1 MPVNPLPII
10 ERVVKYA
17 VQEHPDRPWPNHS
30 IPVVPVIS
38 RHTPL
43 MAVVWHH
50 SSDGT
55 IDNQLVNAGG
65 LEDVQ
70 FTITAVSQIRK
81 NVARMADHLGRVIP
95 YNSEQL
101 SEIAYDNSWI
111 QVVTSGRIEVLA
123 TPLPELA
130 EGNLHLDTRFVGN
143 SQFEGFGVNL
153 ESCVRRRSFVWY
165 DPAIDVWKGTVEFS
179 ASMTEE
185 DNA

>member
-10 ERVVKYA
+10 ERITRYA
-17 VQEHPDRPWPNHS
+17 VQEHPDRPWPTHV

-55 IDNQLVNAGG
+55 LDNQLDNAGG

-70 FTITAVSQIRK
+70 FTITAVSQVRK
-81 NVARMADHLGRVIP
+81 NVARMADHIGRVIP

-101 SEIAYDNSWI
+101 SETAFDNSWI
-111 QVVTSGRIEVLA
+111 QVVTSGRIDVPA
-123 TPLPELA
+123 SPLPELA
-130 EGNLHLDTRFVGN
+130 EGELHLFTHFVGA
-143 SQFEGFGVNL
+143 SQFDQLGVSL

-165 DPAIDVWKGTVEFS
+165 DPSIDVWKGTVEFT

-185 DNA
+185 SNA